1 MVLRRIFF
9 VSLLL
14 ALPFNSQAADY
25 ILKLATLIPPD
36 TSWTNVI
43 HDWDRELQE
52 KSKGR
57 LKIKLYPGGVMGDEP
72 VVIRKMRTRQLH
84 GGIFTGYGIGRMYSP
99 ARVLEMPF
107 LFRNTN
113 ESDFVRDQLMPEFEK
128 GFRKNGYEL
137 LGWPEV
143 GFIHL
148 FSKKPIESIDDL
160 RTSRIW
166 LWQGDVLAE
175 AFFKAAD
182 IAPIPLSI
190 IDVYSQISAI
200 RGNIDTIY
208 APPFGAIAMQWHTKV
223 KYASNIPFTNG
234 IGGLIVSSS
243 FFDKLPDDLQTLLKK
258 TGREAGQKI
267 ADIARRDNEQSL
279 QILKDNGITFTW
291 NWSET
296 EIKEFNRLSDK
307 AAAHLVKIGYF
318 PETVFNRTINLIN
331 SYRKKIARETAA
343 PDPQSP

>member
-1 MVLRRIFF
+1 MVLRQTLFAF
-9 VSLLL
+9 LLL
-14 ALPFNSQAADY
+14 TLSFNSQAADY
-25 ILKLATLIPPD
+25 VLKLATLIPPD

-43 HDWDRELQE
+43 HEWDKELQE
-52 KSKGR
+52 KSNGR

-113 ESDFVRDQLMPEFEK
+113 ESDFVRDQLMPDFEK

-143 GFIHL
+143 GFVHL
-148 FSKKPIESIDDL
+148 FSKAPIESIDDL
-160 RTSRIW
+160 KTSRIW
-166 LWQGDVLAE
+166 LWQGDILAE

-200 RGNIDTIY
+200 RGSIDTIY
-208 APPFGAIAMQWHTKV
+208 APPFGAIAMQWHTRV

-234 IGGLIVSSS
+234 IGGLIVSRS
-243 FFDKLPDDLQTLLKK
+243 FFDKLPADLQTLLKE
-258 TGREAGQKI
+258 TGRETGQKI
-267 ADIARRDNEQSL
+267 ADIARYDNEQSL
-279 QILKDNGITFTW
+279 QILKDNGIAFTW
-291 NWSET
+291 DWSES
-296 EIKEFNRLSDK
+296 EIKEFNRLRDE
-307 AAAHLVKIGYF
+307 AAARLVKSGYF
-318 PETVFNRTINLIN
+318 PETVLNRTKNLIN
-331 SYRKKIARETAA
+331 SYREKIARETTI
-343 PDPQSP
+343 PDSQSP